1 MNPRETRIDQ
11 YDFELSEEFI
21 PAFPLPERDASKLLL
36 CKQGVIQHR
45 QFMELPDILESDDL
59 LVFNNTKVIPAR
71 LLFKKETGAFI
82 EVFCLEPIGI
92 THQDAMMKTGQSR
105 WKCFVGGAKKWKEE
119 QVIFIEA
126 HTAGGEHFRIEATR
140 LTSEEGTFELEFNWT
155 PSELSF
161 SEVLD
166 LIGRIPLPPYIKR
179 EATLFDVERYQTILA
194 KTPGSVAAPTAALH
208 FTDRVLNQLQ
218 TKGVQRIEVTLHV
231 GAGTFKPVSS
241 QTLGEHDMH
250 AEVVQVSIAAIEQL
264 LDRSKGRNIAVGTTS
279 MRTLETLYW
288 MGVKLLEYG
297 TSHANDELVLSQWDP
312 YELTPVNRRDALQ
325 ALLDYAKERSQEH
338 ISITTSVLIAPGYTF
353 RICDG
358 LITNF
363 HMPKST
369 LIVLVA
375 ALIGDRWREVYQSAI
390 TERYRFLSYGDS
402 SLLIP

>member
-1 MNPRETRIDQ
+1 
-11 YDFELSEEFI
+11 
-21 PAFPLPERDASKLLL
+21 
-36 CKQGVIQHR
+36 
-45 QFMELPDILESDDL
+45 
-59 LVFNNTKVIPAR
+59 
-71 LLFKKETGAFI
+71 
-82 EVFCLEPIGI
+82 
-92 THQDAMMKTGQSR
+92 
-105 WKCFVGGAKKWKEE
+105 
-119 QVIFIEA
+119 
-126 HTAGGEHFRIEATR
+126 
-140 LTSEEGTFELEFNWT
+140 
-155 PSELSF
+155 
-161 SEVLD
+161 
-166 LIGRIPLPPYIKR
+166 
-179 EATLFDVERYQTILA
+179 
-194 KTPGSVAAPTAALH
+194 
-208 FTDRVLNQLQ
+208 
-218 TKGVQRIEVTLHV
+218 
-231 GAGTFKPVSS
+231 
-241 QTLGEHDMH
+241 
-250 AEVVQVSIAAIEQL
+250 
-264 LDRSKGRNIAVGTTS
+264 
-279 MRTLETLYW
+279 